1 MNNLEKDTN
10 MMEYQEKLKHFVEEA
25 KNYRSPLLDLMNTPI
40 TKSDGSFTDNK
51 KSLH

>member
-1 MNNLEKDTN
+1 MNNLEKDSN
-10 MMEYQEKLKHFVEEA
+10 MMEYQEKLKRSAEDA

-40 TKSDGSFTDNK
+40 ARSDNSSTDNK